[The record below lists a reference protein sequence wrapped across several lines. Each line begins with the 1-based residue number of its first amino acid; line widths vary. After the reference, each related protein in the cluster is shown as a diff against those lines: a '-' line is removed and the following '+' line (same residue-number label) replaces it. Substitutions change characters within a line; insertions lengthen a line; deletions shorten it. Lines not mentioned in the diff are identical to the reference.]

1 MDHRVTPIYILSG
14 FLGSGKTTLLT
25 RFISHWKQQG
35 LKPAIVMNEIGEVN
49 IDGYIAGQDV
59 PTAEMLSGCICCSI
73 RSDLSSELALL
84 IQREQPDVIAIEA
97 TGVANPVEILD
108 AIAEASLYMKVDLKQ
123 LITVV
128 DAGHLLELHR
138 EQKGKT
144 YRLMQEQIR
153 AATLLILNKID
164 RIQDHEQA
172 EIRQLL
178 TRWNPYA
185 PIVPASHC
193 EVDVEALL
201 VGRTADVV
209 DATGQ
214 GSGSG
219 VAQSS
224 VLSAGSPAAAS
235 HSAARSRTATAAGS
249 QWNSDADHHGQGGH
263 DPHNDHQQD
272 HEHHH
277 HDHDSHDH
285 QHHHHDSH
293 DHVMSYT
300 YYFSRPVNSEA
311 FERFISELPRDVYR
325 AKGILT
331 FSDTNSRFL
340 FQYAYRETDFTK
352 ITPQGELPD
361 VVVFI
366 GEHFHKLGLE
376 QQLQALENEEHG

>member
-1 MDHRVTPIYILSG
+1 MDRQVTPIYILSG

-25 RFISHWKQQG
+25 RLIERWKQEG

-49 IDGYIAGQDV
+49 IDGFIAGQDV
-59 PTAEMLSGCICCSI
+59 PAAEMLSGCICCSI

-84 IQREQPDVIAIEA
+84 IQRERPDVIAIEA

-108 AIAEASLYMKVDLKQ
+108 AIAEASLYMKIDLRQ
-123 LITVV
+123 IITVV
-128 DAGHLLELHR
+128 DAGHLLHLHR

-153 AATLLILNKID
+153 AATSLVLNKID
-164 RIQDHEQA
+164 RIQEGEHE
-172 EIRQLL
+172 EIRQLV

-185 PIVPASHC
+185 PVVPASHC
-193 EVDVEALL
+193 AVDVITLLGDGQIREA
-201 VGRTADVV
+201 
-209 DATGQ
+209 
-214 GSGSG
+214 
-219 VAQSS
+219 
-224 VLSAGSPAAAS
+224 
-235 HSAARSRTATAAGS
+235 
-249 QWNSDADHHGQGGH
+249 NSDARDSADSRVAVSPSALASAAEKHTHSHDRADTHTHSHVHDHGH
-263 DPHNDHQQD
+263 DCSHT
-272 HEHHH
+272 H
-277 HDHDSHDH
+277 HDT
-285 QHHHHDSH
+285 H

-300 YYFSRPVNSEA
+300 YYFSGPVNSEA
-311 FERFISELPRDVYR
+311 FERLISELPRDVYR

-366 GEHFHKLGLE
+366 GEHFQTSWLEAQLKALE
-376 QQLQALENEEHG
+376 QEEKDSLTI